1 MRREEEK
8 VDGGERE
15 TERER
20 DVVAFRWELSYQ
32 RKQIQSYI
40 RSQIN

>member
-1 MRREEEK
+1 MRREEGK

-15 TERER
+15 TEK

-32 RKQIQSYI
+32 RKQIQSY
-40 RSQIN
+40 